1 MSDTQLVSVVIPT
14 YNQAEML
21 VEAVDS
27 VLAQTYRNFEVI
39 VVDDG
44 STDDTAERLAPYIE
58 QNLVRY
64 LFQQN
69 KRQAAAR
76 NHGISVARGALIA
89 FLDHDDLW
97 DPEKLERQV
106 PLFANERV
114 GIVYCGAKEVDL
126 SGATLW
132 EKGTDKFC
140 RGRIFD
146 RLLFD
151 HFITNSS
158 VVVRQSC
165 LEHTGLFNEE
175 LYGVDD
181 IHLWLRICHDFDA
194 DFVSDVLVA
203 CRNHETNMK
212 KDPGVIPEKRF
223 LALIDIFQRFK
234 LDETA
239 KEQWRKLNADYQFFL
254 GHRDKEN
261 KRINALKCYLK
272 SMSYRPRWVQLA
284 AITKLFMPGYYS
296 LARRFGRK

>member
-1 MSDTQLVSVVIPT
+1 
-14 YNQAEML
+14 ML
-21 VEAVDS
+21 VDAVDS
-27 VLAQTYRNFEVI
+27 VLAQTYRNFEII

-44 STDDTAERLAPYIE
+44 STDDTAGKLAPYIE
-58 QNLVRY
+58 KKLVRY

-76 NHGISVARGALIA
+76 NRGISAAHGTLIA

-97 DPEKLERQV
+97 EPGKLERQV
-106 PLFANERV
+106 PLFENEHV

-126 SGATLW
+126 SGARLW

-158 VVVRQSC
+158 VVVRRSC
-165 LEHTGLFNEE
+165 LERTGLFHEE

-181 IHLWLRICHDFDA
+181 IHLWLRICHDYEA
-194 DFVSDVLVA
+194 DFVPDVLVA

-212 KDPGVIPEKRF
+212 KDAGVIPEKRF
-223 LALIDIFQRFK
+223 LALIDIFRRFK
-234 LDETA
+234 LDETS
-239 KEQWRKLNADYQFFL
+239 KGQWLKLNADYYFFL
-254 GHRDKEN
+254 GYRDKERN
-261 KRINALKCYLK
+261 RSNALKCYLK
-272 SMSYRPRWVQLA
+272 SMSYRPGWIQLA
-284 AITKLFMPGYYS
+284 AITKVLLPGYYS
-296 LARRFGRK
+296 LARRLGKN